1 MECNPA
7 TVSREDLLAWR
18 RLGVNRLSIGAQS
31 MVPQELSALGRA
43 HGCEDVIATVR
54 AAREAGFDNISLDVM
69 YGIPHQTAESFAYTL
84 DALIALSPEHVSAY
98 CLKIEE
104 GTRFYACR
112 DTLPLPDEDTVCDM
126 YSEAA
131 RRLAEYGLVQ
141 YEISNFSKPGRE
153 SRHNLKYW
161 RGEAYLGFGAAA
173 HSYFEKERF
182 WAPEDIDLYEQGV
195 FRAGHEPIDEEQ
207 TFAEYIM
214 LRLRL
219 REGIAYEAFGTR
231 FGKDFRALFSER
243 LRPFAERGLVVMD
256 EERCYLT
263 VEGMFLSNA
272 ILVEL
277 LDF

>member
-1 MECNPA
+1 
-7 TVSREDLLAWR
+7 
-18 RLGVNRLSIGAQS
+18 

-43 HGCEDVIATVR
+43 HGCEDVISTVR

-84 DALIALSPEHVSAY
+84 DALAALSPEHVSAY

-104 GTRFYACR
+104 GTRFYTCR
-112 DTLPLPDEDTVCDM
+112 DTLPLLDEDAVCDM
-126 YSEAA
+126 YGEAA
-131 RRLAEYGLVQ
+131 RRLAEYGLAQ
-141 YEISNFSKPGRE
+141 YEISNFAKPGRE

-161 RGEAYLGFGAAA
+161 RGEAYLGFGASA
-173 HSYFEKERF
+173 HSYFEQERF
-182 WAPEDIDLYEQGV
+182 WAPEDMALYERGV
-195 FRAGHEPIDEEQ
+195 FRAGSEIIDEEQ
-207 TFAEYIM
+207 AFVEYIM

-219 REGIAYEAFGTR
+219 REGISYEAFGAR
-231 FGKDFRALFSER
+231 FGRDFRALFSER
-243 LRPFAERGLVVMD
+243 LRPFSERGLVVMD